1 MLGGREMRGDRGR
14 RVRIIVAVCL
24 ALVACS
30 PWQDSY
36 LKEATDSA
44 TRTDVRKRLGPP
56 HEVDQRLLDGETTWV
71 YRYAMTQSELHPG
84 RPSTMLKSATDASAE
99 AAAMIKGGGPSTSS
113 EKLTC
118 MRYVLTFDKTDV
130 LRKWMREEC

>member
-1 MLGGREMRGDRGR
+1 MRRERGR
-14 RVRIIVAVCL
+14 RGWIIVGICL

-36 LKEATDSA
+36 LKEATDTA
-44 TRTDVRKRLGPP
+44 TQTAVRKRLGPP
-56 HEVDQRLLDGETTWV
+56 HEVDQRLLDEETTWV

-84 RPSTMLKSATDASAE
+84 RPSTMLKGATDASAE
-99 AAAMIKGGGPSTSS
+99 AAAMIKGGGPTTSA

-118 MRYVLTFDKTDV
+118 IRYVLTFDKTHV
-130 LRKWMREEC
+130 LRKWKREEC